1 MREISAKQIEGN
13 LIDLIANEWMLVS
26 AGDESG
32 FNMMTASWGGM
43 GEMWNKDVAVCVI
56 RPQRYTYEFME
67 KTEKFTLSFY
77 GNDKAIHAVCGRKS
91 GKDTDK
97 CAETGLKPK
106 FIDGT
111 VTFEQARL
119 TLVCKKLYCQRIDP
133 ECFIDKSLLKNY
145 TDDYHYVYVGEIE
158 KVYTE

>member
-1 MREISAKQIEGN
+1 MKEITAKQIDSN
-13 LIDLIANEWMLVS
+13 LINMIANEWMLVS

-32 FNMMTASWGGM
+32 YNMMTASWGGM

-67 KTEKFTLSFY
+67 KSDKFTLSFY
-77 GNDKAIHAVCGRKS
+77 GDNKAIHAICGRKS

-97 CAETGLKPK
+97 TAETGLIPK

-119 TLVCKKLYCQRIDP
+119 TLVCRKLYKQQIEPD
-133 ECFIDKSLLKNY
+133 CFIDKSLLSNY
-145 TDDYHYVYVGEIE
+145 TDDYHYVFVGEIE
-158 KVYTE
+158 KVYVN

>member
-1 MREISAKQIEGN
+1 MKEITAKQIGGN
-13 LIDLIANEWMLVS
+13 IIDLIDNEWMLIS

-67 KTEKFTLSFY
+67 KTDKFTLSFY
-77 GNDKAIHAVCGRKS
+77 GGDKTIHAVCGRKS
-91 GKDTDK
+91 GKDIDK
-97 CAETGLKPK
+97 AAATGLIPQ

-111 VTFEQARL
+111 VTFEQARM
-119 TLVCKKLYCQRIDP
+119 TIVCRKLYCQRIDP
-133 ECFIDKSLLKNY
+133 ECFVDKSLLSNY

-158 KVYTE
+158 KVYVK